1 MRKAFVICAALVAA
15 ALIFAVSVCVDMFG
29 IGGGS
34 EIDVNISKGSSGS
47 AIAENLK
54 SSGVI
59 AYETAFKLYA
69 KIGEEPIYQS
79 GVHRLNSGMSYRQI
93 IEELEKTAGAD
104 QYTVTIPE
112 GYELRQIADL
122 LEEKGLINR
131 EIFMR
136 EAASGD
142 FDFNFVQDLPHGEN
156 RLEGYLFPDTY
167 TFDANDSEHDII
179 NRMLNN
185 FRIKVIPV
193 YEQSGTDKPLSDIVT
208 LASVIEREAAGDE
221 DRGKVASVFVNRL
234 SRGMKLESC
243 ATVQYILKERKPVLS
258 NDDTRIDSP
267 YNTYMYVGLPEGPI
281 SSPGLK
287 SVKAALY
294 PEQTNY
300 LYFMAAAD
308 GKTSVFA
315 ETYEEHLENMK
326 NIQGTG
332 DTNG

>member
-1 MRKAFVICAALVAA
+1 MRKAFVICAAVAA
-15 ALIFAVSVCVDMFG
+15 AAVIFAVSVCADMFG
-29 IGGGS
+29 IGGGR
-34 EIDVNISKGSSGS
+34 EVDVNIPTGSSGA
-47 AIAENLK
+47 AIAERLK
-54 SSGVI
+54 DSGI
-59 AYETAFKLYA
+59 ITFEAAFKLYA
-69 KIGEEPIYQS
+69 KIGAEPIYQA
-79 GVHRLNSGMSYRQI
+79 GIHRLNSGMSYHEI
-93 IEELEKTAGAD
+93 IAELESAAATD
-104 QYTVTIPE
+104 RCTVTIPE

-136 EAASGD
+136 EAASGEFD
-142 FDFNFVQDLPHGEN
+142 FDFVQALTDGEN

-167 TFDANDSEHDII
+167 TFETSESERDII
-179 NRMLNN
+179 NRMLDNFNN
-185 FRIKVIPV
+185 KAVPV
-193 YEQSGTDKPLSDIVT
+193 YEQSGTDKPLSEIVT

-234 SRGMKLESC
+234 NIGMKLESC

-267 YNTYMYVGLPEGPI
+267 YNTYMYSGLPKGPI

-287 SVKAALY
+287 SIEAALN

-300 LYFMAAAD
+300 LYFMASAD

-315 ETYEEHLENMK
+315 ETYEEHLENMR